1 MLVSPSASP
10 PNTTQW
16 FDTFFSECELLG
28 CRVDYLGRYRVIN
41 NTFLY
46 ESMVSTW

>member
-28 CRVDYLGRYRVIN
+28 CRVDYLGKYRYRVIRK
-41 NTFLY
+41 
-46 ESMVSTW
+46 VR